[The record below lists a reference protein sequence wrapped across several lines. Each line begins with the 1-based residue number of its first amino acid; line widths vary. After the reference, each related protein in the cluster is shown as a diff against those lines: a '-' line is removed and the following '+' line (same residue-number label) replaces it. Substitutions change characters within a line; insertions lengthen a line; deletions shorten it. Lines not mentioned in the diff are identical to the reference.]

1 MPPLGGKGKKGKEGR
16 QSRSRNT
23 TPSSVASASAS
34 VVSAHTAYLDIAISH
49 FNIPSNVL
57 YDDILERHGGS
68 GGIPDPQYLE
78 TLANELK
85 ALSQL
90 AEARQNACDGG
101 MRKLSDRRK
110 ERIEEERELDQ
121 ANREAEERANL
132 KRAAEE
138 EELDR
143 GRKGGKLKRRKER
156 STVREE
162 RPLTH
167 GAHGVARQDGLSSY
181 VKPPDSSTP
190 NAVASTKKD
199 LSPCKPKR
207 STASGSSSSLSP
219 ASQLQSPTMATHP
232 QAHDSARASPTPSS
246 SSNDSHQPPPAAS
259 IPQYQTF
266 GADPSTFDDPTTY
279 HIREVTPNMT
289 DDEKKEI
296 YCVASFP
303 HDDLSDLIA
312 GTPPDKDF
320 SNAKPSN
327 QVNANT
333 FATYLE
339 PYVRPLTEED
349 MGFLKERGDRV
360 TPFLMPRRGKKNY
373 TEVWA
378 EEDGSISVDTSQPNR
393 DKLPA
398 NQPRGSID
406 QIDDENLSTDQNS
419 TGPLLSRLLSTM
431 RYEHRAPTTEEKEK
445 TNGLTNGAAELNGLQ
460 NGDIN
465 GENNHDTSIE
475 DRLLPATFF
484 PESASQNW
492 KVPSAK
498 LDYAQVDE
506 RLKAELR
513 YIGFLGQD
521 EEPDYDA
528 HYDDEVAQRLRFLQT
543 ELKKQSIINGARK
556 ARLLQ
561 IAQERMA
568 HQEYSTIL
576 EDLDA
581 QVQQAYLKRNRSLGK
596 GKKNAKRP
604 GGAGGGSHFVGSS
617 GSAGTAKPGIGD
629 QAKTL
634 MERRKKWI
642 DTIKPVFGEDVT
654 RVRREGETIFDPEMI
669 RALEAAERERYDE
682 EDE

>member
-1 MPPLGGKGKKGKEGR
+1 MAIL
-16 QSRSRNT
+16 
-23 TPSSVASASAS
+23 SSW
-34 VVSAHTAYLDIAISH
+34 
-49 FNIPSNVL
+49 
-57 YDDILERHGGS
+57 
-68 GGIPDPQYLE
+68 PQLL
-78 TLANELK
+78 T
-85 ALSQL
+85 
-90 AEARQNACDGG
+90 
-101 MRKLSDRRK
+101 
-110 ERIEEERELDQ
+110 I
-121 ANREAEERANL
+121 ANL
-132 KRAAEE
+132 FIVS
-138 EELDR
+138 
-143 GRKGGKLKRRKER
+143 G
-156 STVREE
+156 
-162 RPLTH
+162 
-167 GAHGVARQDGLSSY
+167 
-181 VKPPDSSTP
+181 SSTP
-190 NAVASTKKD
+190 SDAMLVRKDPSAS
-199 LSPCKPKR
+199 KPKH

-219 ASQLQSPTMATHP
+219 ASQLQSPIVASHIP
-232 QAHDSARASPTPSS
+232 ALESSRASPTPSS

-266 GADPSTFDDPTTY
+266 GADPSTFDDPTVY

-303 HDDLSDLIA
+303 HNDLSDLIA

-339 PYVRPLTEED
+339 PYLRPLTEED
-349 MGFLKERGDRV
+349 MGFLKERVSQAISFAGNGTTNAQQGDRV
-360 TPFLMPRRGKKNY
+360 TPFLMPRRGKRHY
-373 TEVWA
+373 TEIWA
-378 EEDGSISVDTSQPNR
+378 EEDGSISLDTPQQNR

-406 QIDDENLSTDQNS
+406 QVDDDNLETDQVS
-419 TGPLLSRLLSTM
+419 AGPLLNRLLSTM
-431 RYEHRAPTTEEKEK
+431 RYEHRPTSTEDKDK
-445 TNGLTNGAAELNGLQ
+445 SNGLTNGNSDTTPLINT
-460 NGDIN
+460 DIN
-465 GENNHDTSIE
+465 GDNSHDIAND
-475 DRLLPATFF
+475 DRLPPATFF
-484 PESASQNW
+484 PESTQPNW
-492 KVPSAK
+492 KVPSMK

-543 ELKKQSIINGARK
+543 ELKKQSLVNGARK
-556 ARLLQ
+556 ARVLQ

-581 QVQQAYLKRNRSLGK
+581 QVQQAYLKRNRTLGK

-604 GGAGGGSHFVGSS
+604 GGAGGGSHFVTG
-617 GSAGTAKPGIGD
+617 GGLAGTAKPGIGD

-654 RVRREGETIFDPEMI
+654 RVRTEGDTVFDDDVI
-669 RALEAAERERYDE
+669 KGLEAAERERWDE
-682 EDE
+682 EAE

>member
-1 MPPLGGKGKKGKEGR
+1 MGPVQRFIGFHTGPLTSIKSFSGHRPQDSEPEG
-16 QSRSRNT
+16 
-23 TPSSVASASAS
+23 
-34 VVSAHTAYLDIAISH
+34 
-49 FNIPSNVL
+49 
-57 YDDILERHGGS
+57 
-68 GGIPDPQYLE
+68 
-78 TLANELK
+78 
-85 ALSQL
+85 L
-90 AEARQNACDGG
+90 AEDVNAN
-101 MRKLSDRRK
+101 
-110 ERIEEERELDQ
+110 IHQ
-121 ANREAEERANL
+121 A
-132 KRAAEE
+132 
-138 EELDR
+138 
-143 GRKGGKLKRRKER
+143 
-156 STVREE
+156 
-162 RPLTH
+162 
-167 GAHGVARQDGLSSY
+167 
-181 VKPPDSSTP
+181 PDSSISY
-190 NAVASTKKD
+190 AAASIKKD
-199 LSPCKPKR
+199 LSPSKPQR
-207 STASGSSSSLSP
+207 STGSGSSSSLSP
-219 ASQLQSPTMATHP
+219 ASQLHSPTMATHP
-232 QAHDSARASPTPSS
+232 QAYYSARASPTPSS
-246 SSNDSHQPPPAAS
+246 SSNSSHQPPPAAG

-279 HIREVTPNMT
+279 HIREVTSNMT
-289 DDEKKEI
+289 DEEKMEI

-320 SNAKPSN
+320 SSAKPSN

-349 MGFLKERGDRV
+349 MGFLRERVSLNRIGFFSFTILTSQGDRV
-360 TPFLMPRRGKKNY
+360 TPFLMPRRGKKHY

-378 EEDGSISVDTSQPNR
+378 EEDGSISVDTSQSNR
-393 DKLPA
+393 DKLPV

-406 QIDDENLSTDQNS
+406 QIDDENLDTDQNS

-431 RYEHRAPTTEEKEK
+431 RYEHRAPTTEDKEK
-445 TNGLTNGAAELNGLQ
+445 INGLTNGSSELIGLQ
-460 NGDIN
+460 NGVISS
-465 GENNHDTSIE
+465 ESNHDVTTE
-475 DRLLPATFF
+475 DRLPPATFF

-604 GGAGGGSHFVGSS
+604 GGAGGGSHFIGGN

-654 RVRREGETIFDPEMI
+654 RVRTEGETIFDPEIM
-669 RALEAAERERYDE
+669 RGLEAVERERYDE

>member
-34 VVSAHTAYLDIAISH
+34 VVSAYTAYLDIAISH
-49 FNIPSNVL
+49 FTIPNNIL

-68 GGIPDPQYLE
+68 GGIPDPQHLE

-85 ALSQL
+85 TLSQL
-90 AEARQNACDGG
+90 AEARHNACDGG
-101 MRKLSDRRK
+101 MRKLSERRK

-121 ANREAEERANL
+121 AIREAEDKANL
-132 KRAAEE
+132 KRAAED

-143 GRKGGKLKRRKER
+143 DRKGGKMKKRKER
-156 STVREE
+156 SAIREE

-167 GAHGVARQDGLSSY
+167 GAHGVARQDGL
-181 VKPPDSSTP
+181 VKPSDTTNS

-199 LSPCKPKR
+199 LSPSKPKR
-207 STASGSSSSLSP
+207 STGSGSSSSLSP
-219 ASQLQSPTMATHP
+219 ASQLQSPTTAIHP
-232 QAHDSARASPTPSS
+232 QANNSARASPTPSS

-289 DDEKKEI
+289 DDERKEI

-320 SNAKPSN
+320 SSAKPSN

-360 TPFLMPRRGKKNY
+360 TPFLMPRRGKKHY

-378 EEDGSISVDTSQPNR
+378 EEDGSISVDTFQSNR

-406 QIDDENLSTDQNS
+406 QIDDENLDTDQNS

-431 RYEHRAPTTEEKEK
+431 RYEHRAPTAEDKEK
-445 TNGLTNGAAELNGLQ
+445 INGFTNGASEVNGLQ
-460 NGDIN
+460 NGVN
-465 GENNHDTSIE
+465 NSENNNPDVTTE
-475 DRLLPATFF
+475 DRLPPATFF

-492 KVPSAK
+492 KIPSAK
-498 LDYAQVDE
+498 LDYAQADE

-596 GKKNAKRP
+596 GKKNTKRP
-604 GGAGGGSHFVGSS
+604 GGAGGGSHFVGGG

-642 DTIKPVFGEDVT
+642 DTIKPVFGVDVT
-654 RVRREGETIFDPEMI
+654 RVRTEGETIFDPEIM
-669 RALEAAERERYDE
+669 RGLEAAERERYDE